1 MKARISGRAAA
12 FAVKVADGWE
22 LRRRGRTE
30 RVKVEEMDVTRALGG
45 TPDVIEIDA
54 KSVIEV
60 ERRLETEWSK
70 HRALRLTIML
80 LDPTERVEGLDDV
93 AAMLETLLT
102 NRYVVEFIESQF
114 CQQELPPE
122 SKIERSVTI
131 AADHPLLA
139 AMLGRIQDWQTAV
152 QQVCVSF
159 DTLDPKLF
167 GGEDEKAEYR
177 EAAIASGAF
186 RSLVKSTT
194 EGALSDAAIF
204 ELHGHLRKLGN
215 NRAVVPE
222 WTSAFQRVAVERP
235 VLPPDLAED
244 FEDDVA
250 DFGGGPGGY
259 QRLQNAL
266 EQQHAILARVATG
279 DYDNARKFARELAQQ
294 QLASNDRHYLAKS
307 FTRLSQGAREM
318 EAFELDL
325 EWSHEAVGCNTDDA
339 RAHTQYADALLQ
351 AGRYD
356 DALEQFHRAGALG
369 EQGYA
374 ATGYA
379 RTMRH
384 LGRFDEALEAYDAAI
399 REHRGTEHEIYA
411 LVGTSNVMAD
421 RGDIESAVAHASEV
435 VGRFPGEHVARLN
448 LATLLTRRA
457 RFQEAWHEFLEA
469 EKLCSDKAPVFSG
482 LAEICRR
489 TGRLEEAR
497 RRFADMAQNYP
508 RNVRARIGLI
518 DTLRSLG
525 EYNQAAIYARRT
537 WELFPGS
544 VRAAGRYAEI
554 SSLLGRHA
562 SARQI
567 LAKATAK
574 FPKDSWLPLV
584 RITAYRRQGRYHR
597 ALAAVE
603 DATAKFPYSRRL
615 SLLRAE
621 MLRRLGKIAA
631 AREHYRRLMEA
642 DQADMKARNGLA
654 SLLILDNQAELAER
668 LIDNDDPRTEDEW
681 RSFLLKATLAERRG
695 EIGEARERIQW
706 AVENCP
712 FFTERRL
719 FVAAAAKLAAKSR
732 NARKAPHIPI
742 LPERDICNL
751 ISFQIAAITKS
762 HHAVKAYTALSRNL
776 PERYEVLCDEIAR
789 NYGISKQKPRHSTA
803 WIARRLNDEFL
814 LAAA

>member
-22 LRRRGRTE
+22 LGRRGRTD
-30 RVKVEEMDVTRALGG
+30 RFKVEELDVTRALGG

-54 KSVIEV
+54 KNVAEV
-60 ERRLETEWSK
+60 ERRLETEWAK

-80 LDPTERVEGLDDV
+80 FDPAERVEGLNDV

-122 SKIERSVTI
+122 SGIERAVAL

-139 AMLGRIQDWQTAV
+139 AMFGRIQAWQTAV
-152 QQVCVSF
+152 QQVCASF
-159 DTLDPKLF
+159 ETLDPKLF

-186 RSLVKSTT
+186 RSLAKSTT
-194 EGALSDAAIF
+194 DGKLSDAAIF
-204 ELHGHLRKLGN
+204 ELYGQLRELGN
-215 NRAVVPE
+215 ARAIVPE

-235 VLPPDLAED
+235 PLPPDLAED
-244 FEDDVA
+244 FEHDVA
-250 DFGGGPGGY
+250 DFGGGPGGH
-259 QRLQNAL
+259 QRLRNAL
-266 EQQHAILARVATG
+266 EQQHAILARVADG
-279 DYDNARKFARELAQQ
+279 DYENARKFARELAQR
-294 QLASNDRHYLAKS
+294 QLASNDRHYLTKS
-307 FTRLSQGAREM
+307 LTRLSQGAREM

-325 EWSHEAVGCNTDDA
+325 EWSHEAVGCNADDA

-356 DALEQFHRAGALG
+356 DAIEQFRRAGELG
-369 EQGYA
+369 ERGYA

-384 LGRFDEALEAYDAAI
+384 LGRFDEALQAYGVAI
-399 REHRGTEHEIYA
+399 RDHQGTEHEIYA

-421 RGDIESAVAHASEV
+421 KGNMEAAVAHASEV
-435 VGRFPGEHVARLN
+435 AARFPGEHVARLN

-469 EKLCSDKAPVFSG
+469 EKLCKDKSPVLSG

-497 RRFADMAQNYP
+497 RRFADMAQQYP
-508 RNVRARIGLI
+508 RNVRARVGLI

-525 EYNQAAIYARRT
+525 EYRQAVIYARRT
-537 WELFPGS
+537 SELFPGS
-544 VRAAGRYAEI
+544 VRAAGRHAEI

-562 SARQI
+562 PARQI
-567 LAKATAK
+567 LAEAITK

-584 RITAYRRQGRYHR
+584 RVAAYRREGRYDR

-603 DATAKFPYSRRL
+603 DAVAKFPYSRRL
-615 SLLRAE
+615 ALLRAE
-621 MLRRLGKIAA
+621 MLRRLGKLAA
-631 AREHYRRLMEA
+631 AQEHYRRLMEA
-642 DQADMKARNGLA
+642 DQTDVKARNGLA

-668 LIDNDDPRTEDEW
+668 LIDNDNPQTEDEW

-695 EIGEARERIQW
+695 DIGGARERIHW

-712 FFTERRL
+712 FFAERRL
-719 FVAAAAKLAAKSR
+719 FVAAAAKLAAKCRS
-732 NARKAPHIPI
+732 ARKAPNVPI

-762 HHAVKAYTALSRNL
+762 HHAGKAYTALSRNL
-776 PERYEVLCDEIAR
+776 PERYGVLREEIAR
-789 NYGISKQKPRHSTA
+789 NYGISKEKPHHSAA
-803 WIARRLNDEFL
+803 WVASRLNDEFL